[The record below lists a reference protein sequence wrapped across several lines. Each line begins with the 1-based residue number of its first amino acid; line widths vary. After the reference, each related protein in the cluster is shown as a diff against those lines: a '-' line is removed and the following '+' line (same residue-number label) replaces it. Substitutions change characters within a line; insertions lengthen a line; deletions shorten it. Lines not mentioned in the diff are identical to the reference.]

1 MNASRYIKIA
11 LFFITLG
18 GAGAGYIV
26 LSASGISPFNTKIYE
41 VILEDASGLSTRS
54 KIYLAGVSVGKVQGI
69 QLNGNEA
76 RVKLAFLEDIEIRE
90 DAIVSRKPSSLLGT
104 AVLSLDPGSARSRI
118 IPPGSIIKSVPPAG
132 DINSAMSLVG
142 DLGGQVSLILDEF
155 RTNQLALIAVSLEA
169 ISSIAEK
176 IDASSD
182 AQLDRISRILESAAL
197 ISERTERLLRNSEL
211 NITGSFTDIYE
222 AVANIRAITAEIA
235 AGRGN
240 LGQAVYD
247 DSIYSSILTT
257 AAKTED
263 AAGKLGIALDN
274 ISTLIH
280 TTDGLVKT
288 ADGVIANAGEI
299 VDKALGLGIQVDTNA
314 RFDILAQNM
323 RASASIRLD
332 PSSNDRWYRVGVS
345 STPDGVSSRRVKET
359 IDISGNLTREDTT
372 ETQYSFAVDAELAR
386 KFGLIT
392 LRGGLLENTAGIG
405 LDIQPFSWL
414 SISGEVFHFQAGELP
429 NLRSSVTFYPFFN
442 PDSDKPW
449 NWLYIR
455 GGVNNTL
462 SGDRDFFLGGG
473 LRFADREV
481 KGLIGLVPVFN

>member
-1 MNASRYIKIA
+1 
-11 LFFITLG
+11 
-18 GAGAGYIV
+18 
-26 LSASGISPFNTKIYE
+26 
-41 VILEDASGLSTRS
+41 
-54 KIYLAGVSVGKVQGI
+54 VGKVQGI

-104 AVLSLDPGSARSRI
+104 AVLSLDPGSTRSRI
-118 IPPGSIIKSVPPAG
+118 IPPGSLIKSVPPAG
-132 DINSAMSLVG
+132 DINSALSLVG

-176 IDASSD
+176 IDIQSD
-182 AQLDRISRILESAAL
+182 LQLERVTRILESAAL
-197 ISERTERLLRNSEL
+197 ISERTERILRNNEL
-211 NITGSFTDIYE
+211 NIAGSFTDIYE
-222 AVANIRAITAEIA
+222 AIANIRAITGEIT

-240 LGQAVYD
+240 LGEAIYD
-247 DSIYSSILTT
+247 DSLYSSILAT
-257 AAKTED
+257 ATKTED
-263 AAGKLGIALDN
+263 AAEKLGTALDN
-274 ISTLIH
+274 ISTLVH

-288 ADGVIANAGEI
+288 ADGVITNAGEI
-299 VDKALGLGIQVDTNA
+299 VNKTLGLGIQVDTNA
-314 RFDILAQNM
+314 RFDIIAQNI

-332 PSSNDRWYRVGVS
+332 PSSNDRWSRVGVS
-345 STPDGVSSRRVKET
+345 SAPEGVSSHRVKET
-359 IDISGNLTREDTT
+359 IDSSGNITLEDTT
-372 ETQYSFAVDAELAR
+372 DTQYSVAVDAELAR

-392 LRGGLLENTAGIG
+392 LRGGLFESTAGIG

-414 SISGEVFHFQAGELP
+414 SISGEVFHFQSGELP

-449 NWLYIR
+449 NWLYLR

>member
-11 LFFITLG
+11 LFFIVLG

-26 LSASGISPFNTKIYE
+26 LSASGISPFNTNIYD

-69 QLNGNEA
+69 QLNGTEA
-76 RVKLAFLEDIEIRE
+76 RVKLAFLKDIEIRE

-104 AVLSLDPGSARSRI
+104 AVLSLDPGSARSPV
-118 IPPGSIIKSVPPAG
+118 IPPGSLIKSVPPAG
-132 DINSAMSLVG
+132 DLNSAMSMVG
-142 DLGGQVSLILDEF
+142 DIGSQVSIILDEF

-176 IDASSD
+176 IDAQSD

-197 ISERTERLLRNSEL
+197 ISERTERILRNSEG
-211 NITGSFTDIYE
+211 NITGSMADIYE
-222 AVANIRAITAEIA
+222 ASANIRAITAEIA

-240 LGQAVYD
+240 IGEAVYGN
-247 DSIYSSILTT
+247 SLYSSILAT
-257 AAKTED
+257 AEKTED
-263 AAGKLGIALDN
+263 AAGKLGAALEN
-274 ISTLIH
+274 VSVLAK
-280 TTDGLVKT
+280 TTN
-288 ADGVIANAGEI
+288 GVVASAGEI

-314 RFDILAQNM
+314 RFDILAQNL
-323 RASASIRLD
+323 RAAASIRLD
-332 PSSNDRWYRVGVS
+332 PRSNDRWYRIGVS
-345 STPDGVSSRRVKET
+345 SAPDGVSSRTVKET
-359 IDISGNLTREDTT
+359 IDGSGNLTREDST
-372 ETQYSFAVDAELAR
+372 ETQYSVAVDAELAR
-386 KFGLIT
+386 KFGFIT
-392 LRGGLLENTAGIG
+392 LRGGLLESTAGIG
-405 LDIQPFSWL
+405 LDIQPFDWL
-414 SISGEVFHFQAGELP
+414 SLSGEIFHFRAGELP

-462 SGDRDFFLGGG
+462 SGNRDFFIGGG

-481 KGLIGLVPVFN
+481 KGLVGLVPAFN